1 MIRELKQTDRNKIER
16 ILSSQVNFSKEEVEA
31 GMEVIDDCLEQDQ
44 EDFDS
49 GIYFETFV
57 DVNSEVDPAAMG
69 AGVYIESEVING
81 FVMICKRPLTDGTFD
96 LYWIAVN
103 PEIHSKGIGTKL
115 IQYAEQHIR
124 TKHNGKL
131 IVLETSGRPG
141 YIKERAFYEKNGYQI
156 FADIK
161 DFYHEGDSLVIF
173 GKYLK

>member
-1 MIRELKQTDRNKIER
+1 MIRELIQTDRNKIEK

-57 DVNSEVDPAAMG
+57 DV
-69 AGVYIESEVING
+69 ESEVING